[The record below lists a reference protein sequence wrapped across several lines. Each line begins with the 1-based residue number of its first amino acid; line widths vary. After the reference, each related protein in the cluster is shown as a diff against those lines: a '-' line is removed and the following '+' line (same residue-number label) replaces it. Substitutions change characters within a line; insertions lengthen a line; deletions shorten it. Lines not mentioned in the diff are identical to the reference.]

1 MEKFFL
7 IPNKCI
13 LLDVPDEVLVERVTG
28 RRADPE
34 TGIIYHM
41 KFKPPYK
48 LDEEGNKVI
57 GDKVDE
63 EGNPVLDE
71 EGNPVQEELLD
82 QDIVGR
88 LTQRDDDTEEAL
100 KTRLVNFA
108 ANRDAV
114 AEAFSRISLVV
125 DGNRSPDEVWADI
138 DAFLEK

>member
-13 LLDVPDEVLVERVTG
+13 LLDVPDDVLVERVTG
-28 RRADPE
+28 RRSDPE

-41 KFKPPYK
+41 TSKPPYK
-48 LDEEGNKVI
+48 LDEEGK
-57 GDKVDE
+57 
-63 EGNPVLDE
+63 PVLDE
-71 EGNPVQEELLD
+71 ETGEPVIDAEIEA
-82 QDIVGR
+82 R
-88 LTQRDDDTEEAL
+88 LTQRGDDTEDAL

-125 DGNRSPDEVWADI
+125 NGNRAPDDVWSDI